1 MATSYS
7 HKLGELIGD
16 FFEDS
21 IIQYLNPIVTQKGY
35 YLDYK
40 HPRPARNGKR
50 EVLGTDLEGNRHK
63 LDIVIEKNGSE
74 TQMGKPIAFIEMA
87 WRRYVK
93 HSKAK
98 VQEIAGAIMPLVRTY
113 HQQAPFYAA
122 VLSGEF
128 TDNAI
133 NQLKSQGFYVLYFT
147 YKEMT
152 EIFATAG
159 ISILWEEN
167 SEESVMKKIATK
179 IESLSKDKYK
189 ALQESFFTLQSTKLK
204 ELADE
209 LYKSI
214 SRVVSQVIVLPIHG
228 ASTSLLSISDAI
240 TYINNYSETSC
251 NATILRY
258 ELKIRYNNGDE
269 ITMICSDK
277 RNAIQ
282 FLNQYI

>member
-21 IIQYLNPIVTQKGY
+21 IIQYLNPIVSKKGY

-40 HPRPARNGKR
+40 HPRSARNGKR
-50 EVLGTDLEGNRHK
+50 EVLGTDSEGNTHK
-63 LDIVIEKNGSE
+63 LDIVIEKGGSE

-147 YKEMT
+147 YEEMAN
-152 EIFATAG
+152 IFATAG
-159 ISILWEEN
+159 ISILWEEDSN
-167 SEESVMKKIATK
+167 ESVMKKIATK
-179 IESLSKDKYK
+179 IESLSKPKYK
-189 ALQESFFTLQSTKLK
+189 ALQKSFFTHQSTKLK

-209 LYKSI
+209 LEKSI
-214 SRVVSQVIVLPIHG
+214 SRVVTQVIVLPIHG
-228 ASTSLLSISDAI
+228 AATSLQSISDAI
-240 TYINNYSETSC
+240 TYINNYQEASC
-251 NATILRY
+251 SASLLRY
-258 ELKIRYNNGDE
+258 ELKIRYSNGDE

-282 FLNQYI
+282 FLNQYT